1 MPDTA
6 TSDALRL
13 KNNSADVITPR
24 DPPRDRA
31 RVSHHTA
38 RPREFLGIGASHPLY
53 FPLALYTTNFI
64 LLFGPVL
71 ARDIKQTL
79 SHTEKI
85 SMVRTTAQH
94 ALSTLIRP
102 VTSRSHSIP
111 VSQQPST
118 IRSLSKNDTHNP
130 KRNEPFF
137 FNPPLVLP
145 QVKDS
150 IQDGTHKPKRKEPF
164 FISTPSSKGT
174 VSERHA

>member
-85 SMVRTTAQH
+85 SMVRTTYCVA
-94 ALSTLIRP
+94 
-102 VTSRSHSIP
+102 
-111 VSQQPST
+111 
-118 IRSLSKNDTHNP
+118 RSLDPH
-130 KRNEPFF
+130 
-137 FNPPLVLP
+137 
-145 QVKDS
+145 
-150 IQDGTHKPKRKEPF
+150 
-164 FISTPSSKGT
+164 PS
-174 VSERHA
+174 RHITFSQHPCIPTTFYH